1 MAVQAEEGLSRG
13 GKHMLSW
20 ELEDIE
26 RRFWF
31 KGGKQ
36 TNVSPLLSAIL
47 GAIMAGA
54 FFGTLRQ
61 FPQSYFAVIWM
72 GLGPV
77 PYAIAITFF
86 WGLAVLIFKW
96 RKLALQKRAL
106 NIRVVP
112 LDYGFVLSPKSADQ
126 ILENLY
132 KNVQDPE
139 RFMLFNRI
147 LRAISN
153 LKNMGRVSDVEVI
166 IRAQS
171 DMDHNVLESSYTILK
186 GMIWA
191 MPVLGFIGTVLGL
204 SEAIGGFG
212 AVLAAGGEL
221 SALRDSL
228 RGVVTGLSVA
238 FGTTFEGLITTL
250 VLQLVLSFFR
260 KSEEEFHEDCDDYC
274 HRYLVS
280 RLRLVKPEYETEA
293 VEETADAH

>member
-1 MAVQAEEGLSRG
+1 
-13 GKHMLSW
+13 
-20 ELEDIE
+20 
-26 RRFWF
+26 
-31 KGGKQ
+31 
-36 TNVSPLLSAIL
+36 
-47 GAIMAGA
+47 
-54 FFGTLRQ
+54 
-61 FPQSYFAVIWM
+61 M
-72 GLGPV
+72 GLGWV
-77 PYAIAITFF
+77 PYVIAITFF

-112 LDYGFVLSPKSADQ
+112 LDYGFVLSPQSADQ
-126 ILENLY
+126 ILETLY
-132 KNVQDPE
+132 KSVQDPE

-228 RGVVTGLSVA
+228 RGVVQGLSVA

-250 VLQLVLSFFR
+250 VLQIVLSFFR
-260 KSEEEFHEDCDDYC
+260 KAEEEFHEACDDYC

-280 RLRLVKPEYETEA
+280 RLRLVKPEYETEM

>member
-1 MAVQAEEGLSRG
+1 
-13 GKHMLSW
+13 MLSW

-26 RRFWF
+26 RRLWF

-36 TNVSPLLSAIL
+36 TNVSPVLSLML
-47 GAIMAGA
+47 GLFMTAA
-54 FFGTLRQ
+54 FYGVLHFVPTN
-61 FPQSYFAVIWM
+61 YFTKIWM
-72 GLGPV
+72 DLSWV
-77 PYAIAITFF
+77 PYVIAMMFF

-112 LDYGFVLSPKSADQ
+112 LDYGFVLSPQSADQ
-126 ILENLY
+126 ILETLY

-147 LRAISN
+147 LRALSN
-153 LKNMGRVSDVEVI
+153 LKNLGRVADVEII

-186 GMIWA
+186 GIIWA

-212 AVLAAGGEL
+212 SVLAAGGEL

-228 RGVVTGLSVA
+228 RGVVQGLSVA
-238 FGTTFEGLITTL
+238 FGTTFDGLITTL
-250 VLQLVLSFFR
+250 VLQIVLSFFR
-260 KSEEEFHEDCDDYC
+260 KAEEEFHEACDDYC
-274 HRYLVS
+274 HRFLVS
-280 RLRLVKPEYETEA
+280 RLRMVKQEEPETEA
-293 VEETADAH
+293 VH

>member
-1 MAVQAEEGLSRG
+1 
-13 GKHMLSW
+13 MLSW

-26 RRFWF
+26 RRLWF

-36 TNVSPLLSAIL
+36 TNVSPVLSLIL
-47 GAIMAGA
+47 GLIMTAA
-54 FFGTLRQ
+54 FYGVLRV
-61 FPQSYFAVIWM
+61 FPVAYFARIWTE
-72 GLGPV
+72 LGWV
-77 PYAIAITFF
+77 PYAIAIMFF

-112 LDYGFVLSPKSADQ
+112 LDYGFVLSPQSADQ
-126 ILENLY
+126 ILETLY
-132 KNVQDPE
+132 KSVQDPE

-147 LRAISN
+147 LRALSN
-153 LKNMGRVSDVEVI
+153 LKNLGRVADVEII

-186 GMIWA
+186 GIIWA

-212 AVLAAGGEL
+212 SVLAAGGEL

-228 RGVVTGLSVA
+228 RGVVAGLSVA

-250 VLQLVLSFFR
+250 VLQIVLSFFR
-260 KSEEEFHEDCDDYC
+260 KAEEEFHEACDDYC

-280 RLRLVKPEYETEA
+280 RLRMVKQEEPEVEA
-293 VEETADAH
+293 VH

>member
-1 MAVQAEEGLSRG
+1 
-13 GKHMLSW
+13 MLSW

-26 RRFWF
+26 RRLWF

-36 TNVSPLLSAIL
+36 TNVSPVLSLIL
-47 GAIMAGA
+47 GLLMTAA
-54 FFGTLRQ
+54 FYGTLRV
-61 FPQSYFAVIWM
+61 FPGAYFARIWTE
-72 GLGPV
+72 LGWV
-77 PYAIAITFF
+77 PYAIAIMFF

-112 LDYGFVLSPKSADQ
+112 LDYGFVLSPQSADQ
-126 ILENLY
+126 ILETLY
-132 KNVQDPE
+132 KSVQDPE

-147 LRAISN
+147 LRALSN
-153 LKNMGRVSDVEVI
+153 LKNLGRVADVEII

-186 GMIWA
+186 GIIWA

-212 AVLAAGGEL
+212 SVLAAGGEL

-228 RGVVTGLSVA
+228 RGVVAGLSVA

-250 VLQLVLSFFR
+250 VLQIVLSFFR
-260 KSEEEFHEDCDDYC
+260 KAEEEFHEACDDYC

-280 RLRLVKPEYETEA
+280 RLRMVKQEESEVEA
-293 VEETADAH
+293 VH